1 MDKRGDRLSANENH
15 HLSIPLNRTLLSE
28 LHLCKC
34 TGFYSQCFA
43 LFCSDVGKKKQEDAL
58 LHCDSAINT
67 IIPHQSGESSLESRP
82 SCIRDA
88 PEPLM

>member
-1 MDKRGDRLSANENH
+1 MLYSAGMWE
-15 HLSIPLNRTLLSE
+15 
-28 LHLCKC
+28 
-34 TGFYSQCFA
+34 
-43 LFCSDVGKKKQEDAL
+43 KQEDAL

-88 PEPLM
+88 LAL

>member
-1 MDKRGDRLSANENH
+1 MHRFLLPSERHAVLYSAVMKE
-15 HLSIPLNRTLLSE
+15 
-28 LHLCKC
+28 
-34 TGFYSQCFA
+34 
-43 LFCSDVGKKKQEDAL
+43 KQEHAL

-88 PEPLM
+88 LAL